1 MQDKVEMNPLEIVQ
15 GQLPEIVNLDSKSE
29 TDFNA
34 IKNASKMKNEVKNVI
49 NNSASSS
56 LMLETGKIFNF
67 TNFFSVFHFHEK
79 NVYKFNFTILY
90 INFTKKKLKINFT
103 NFF

>member
-29 TDFNA
+29 TDSNA
-34 IKNASKMKNEVKNVI
+34 IKNASQMKNEVKNVI
-49 NNSASSS
+49 NNSACSS

-67 TNFFSVFHFHEK
+67 TKKVVKLHEFFFCISFSRK
-79 NVYKFNFTILY
+79 NVYN
-90 INFTKKKLKINFT
+90 
-103 NFF
+103 

>member
-29 TDFNA
+29 TDSNA
-34 IKNASKMKNEVKNVI
+34 INNASKMTKEVKNVI

-67 TNFFSVFHFHEK
+67 TKKVLKFHEFIFLYFIFTK
-79 NVYKFNFTILY
+79 KCVQLILYFNFT
-90 INFTKKKLKINFT
+90 K
-103 NFF
+103 

>member
-29 TDFNA
+29 TDSNA
-34 IKNASKMKNEVKNVI
+34 IKNVSKMTKEVKNVI
-49 NNSASSS
+49 NNRASSS

-79 NVYKFNFTILY
+79 MFTINFTILY
-90 INFTKKKLKINFT
+90 FNFTKKMLTIYFT
-103 NFF
+103 IFF

>member
-29 TDFNA
+29 TDSNA
-34 IKNASKMKNEVKNVI
+34 INNASKMKNEVKNVI
-49 NNSASSS
+49 NNSVSSS

-67 TNFFSVFHFHEK
+67 T
-79 NVYKFNFTILY
+79 
-90 INFTKKKLKINFT
+90 KKKL
-103 NFF
+103 